1 MQGRSYYFSLFRN
14 IKISIKRTLKMTKSL
29 KQKTTPAP
37 IVVNELNIRSADRGR
52 KDIATWRNALIAAE
66 SIGNPNR
73 VRLYDLYDDII
84 TDGHLSGLI
93 AKRTDA
99 VLNKDLYFE
108 KEGAKCHNMDALIH
122 SLPFR
127 QLVRTILETQLW
139 GCSALEFLP
148 GSTFSFVPVPR
159 KHLRPELGLIAFEQS
174 GNDGVAYSGLPNI
187 WVMGNTGDLGLL
199 LKCAPYAL
207 YKRGGLADWAEYIE
221 IFGQPVR
228 IMRYDSYDEQT
239 KQELRRA
246 LDESGSS
253 LTMMIP
259 RQAEFEMLDGKQS
272 NCDGNLQLSF
282 IKALNEEMSVIVLG
296 NTETTSSSYSSGYAQ
311 SRIHLEQQY
320 EITKSDMAY
329 AAAMLN
335 DTRFLNI
342 LASYGYAVDGGRF
355 VYARETDTDYL
366 GKRMAIDKELAAII
380 DIPAAYWYDTYG
392 IQMPA

>member
-1 MQGRSYYFSLFRN
+1 
-14 IKISIKRTLKMTKSL
+14 MTKSL